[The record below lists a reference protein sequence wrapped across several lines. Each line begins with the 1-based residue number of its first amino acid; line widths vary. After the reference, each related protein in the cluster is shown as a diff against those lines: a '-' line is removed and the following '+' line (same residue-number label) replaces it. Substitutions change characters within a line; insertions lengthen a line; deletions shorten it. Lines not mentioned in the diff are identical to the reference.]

1 MSSRFK
7 DSLRW
12 VSDTLELTPFRITII
27 YVVFGLSL
35 LLVSDILWPRLVT
48 DPEQLR
54 RLQGLKGAVEVLATG
69 GFIYFLVNQW
79 QQQLQR
85 ERSFIQ
91 SAIDELGDIFYVVT
105 QDGQLERWN
114 KRLSTV
120 TGYDDT
126 EITSMRATDFFQ
138 SEDQQRVVNGI
149 ETAFET
155 GESLAE
161 ITLLTK
167 DGEEHQYAFKNA
179 RLERANAP
187 DQIVGV
193 GRDITERKQ
202 REAQLQ
208 RRTRAIEEAPIGISI
223 SDPDQEDNP
232 LIYLNDAFVDL
243 TGYPREEA
251 LGQNCRFLQD
261 ENTEQDRVDRIRD
274 AIDAQEPVSI
284 ELRNYRKDGLM
295 FWNHLEIAPVWNKN
309 GEVINYI
316 GFQQDVTERKQRQ
329 RQLETLGRVLRHNLR
344 NHMNVIRG
352 EAETI
357 HSETSG
363 EMMASA
369 ENIITTSDQLLEL
382 AEKERAI
389 TEQLRG
395 GPELKEI
402 IVEPLLQRVASTLR
416 SEHSEATIT
425 VDCPTDV
432 TVQAPPELEHA
443 ISELVTNAIIHNDS
457 SSPDIAV
464 TVTQLN
470 ESTRIEVADNGPP
483 IPEMEREII
492 VGEVKETP
500 VYHGSGLGLWF
511 VKLVVSQSGGTITF
525 EKNSPVGNIVR
536 LKIPS

>member
-1 MSSRFK
+1 
-7 DSLRW
+7 
-12 VSDTLELTPFRITII
+12 LTPFRITII
-27 YVVFGLSL
+27 YVVFALSL
-35 LLVSDILWPRLVT
+35 LFVSDILWPRLVT
-48 DPEQLR
+48 DSEQLR
-54 RLQGLKGAVEVLATG
+54 RLQGLKGVAEVLATG
-69 GFIYFLVNQW
+69 GFIYVLVNQR

-91 SAIDELGDIFYVVT
+91 SAIDELGDIFYVIT
-105 QDGQLERWN
+105 QDKQLERWN
-114 KRLSTV
+114 KRLPTV
-120 TGYDDT
+120 TGYDDS
-126 EITSMRATDFFQ
+126 EIKSMRATDFFQ
-138 SEDQQRVVNGI
+138 SGDRERVAGVI

-161 ITLLTK
+161 TTLLTK
-167 DGEEHQYAFKNA
+167 DGEKHQYAFKNA
-179 RLERANAP
+179 RLERVNAS
-187 DQIVGV
+187 DRIVGI

-232 LIYLNDAFVDL
+232 LIYVNDAFVDL

-251 LGQNCRFLQD
+251 LGRNCRFLQG
-261 ENTEQDRVDRIRD
+261 ENTKQDRVARIRD

-284 ELRNYRKDGLM
+284 ELRNYRKDGSM

-316 GFQQDVTERKQRQ
+316 GFQRDVTERKQRQ
-329 RQLETLGRVLRHNLR
+329 RQLETLDRVLRHNLR

-352 EAETI
+352 EAEII

-369 ENIITTSDQLLEL
+369 ENIINTSDRLLEL

-389 TEQLRG
+389 TGQLRR
-395 GPELKEI
+395 GPDLKEI
-402 IVEPLLQRVASTLR
+402 TVEPILQRVGLTMR
-416 SEHSEATIT
+416 SEHPDATVTI
-425 VDCPTDV
+425 DCPTDA
-432 TVQAPPELEHA
+432 TVQAPPELEYA

-457 SSPDIAV
+457 SSPDIAI
-464 TVTQLN
+464 TVTQLD
-470 ESTRIEVADNGPP
+470 ESTRIEVADNGPR
-483 IPEMEREII
+483 IPEMERKII
-492 VGEVKETP
+492 VGEVKQTP

-511 VKLVVSQSGGTITF
+511 VKLLVSQSGGTVTF

-536 LKIPS
+536 LKLPS

>member
-27 YVVFGLSL
+27 YVVFALSL
-35 LLVSDILWPRLVT
+35 LFVSDILWPRLVT
-48 DPEQLR
+48 DSEQLR
-54 RLQGLKGAVEVLATG
+54 RLQGLKGVAEVLATG
-69 GFIYFLVNQW
+69 GFIYVLVNQR

-91 SAIDELGDIFYVVT
+91 SAIDELGDIFYVIT
-105 QDGQLERWN
+105 QDKQLERWN
-114 KRLSTV
+114 KRLPTV
-120 TGYDDT
+120 TGYDDS
-126 EITSMRATDFFQ
+126 EIKSMRATDFFQ
-138 SEDQQRVVNGI
+138 SGDRERVAGVI

-161 ITLLTK
+161 TTLLTK
-167 DGEEHQYAFKNA
+167 DGEKHQYAFKNA
-179 RLERANAP
+179 RLERVNAS
-187 DQIVGV
+187 DRIVGI

-232 LIYLNDAFVDL
+232 LIYVNDAFVDL

-251 LGQNCRFLQD
+251 LGRNCRFLQG
-261 ENTEQDRVDRIRD
+261 ENTKQDRVARIRD

-284 ELRNYRKDGLM
+284 ELRNYRKDGSM

-316 GFQQDVTERKQRQ
+316 GFQRDVTERKQRQ
-329 RQLETLGRVLRHNLR
+329 RQLETLDRVLRHNLR

-352 EAETI
+352 EAEII

-363 EMMASA
+363 EMMTSA
-369 ENIITTSDQLLEL
+369 ENIINTSDRLLEL

-389 TEQLRG
+389 TGQLRR
-395 GPELKEI
+395 GPDLKEI
-402 IVEPLLQRVASTLR
+402 TVEPILQRVGLTMR
-416 SEHSEATIT
+416 SEHPDATVTI
-425 VDCPTDV
+425 DCPTDA
-432 TVQAPPELEHA
+432 TVQAPPELEYA

-457 SSPDIAV
+457 SSPDIAI
-464 TVTQLN
+464 TVTQLD
-470 ESTRIEVADNGPP
+470 ESTRIEVADNGPR
-483 IPEMEREII
+483 IPEMERKII
-492 VGEVKETP
+492 VGEVKQTP

-511 VKLVVSQSGGTITF
+511 VKLLVSQSGGTVTF

-536 LKIPS
+536 LKLPS